1 MYLICSI
8 LRNFLMQ
15 WGNMQHKNE
24 AHKLMNQALPIVICW
39 NLWKNRCAVK
49 YGAKQS
55 NMRIVKFL
63 IWKNILQIFNTVFPY
78 IQWSHN
84 WNDLIFMV
92 ENCSHEIKVIPVLWE
107 RPCNGVYKLN
117 TDRSALNNP
126 DKIGGGGILRDH
138 QGKLVYVFVVPLGIG
153 TNYQA

>member
-1 MYLICSI
+1 
-8 LRNFLMQ
+8 
-15 WGNMQHKNE
+15 
-24 AHKLMNQALPIVICW
+24 
-39 NLWKNRCAVK
+39 
-49 YGAKQS
+49 
-55 NMRIVKFL
+55 
-63 IWKNILQIFNTVFPY
+63 
-78 IQWSHN
+78 
-84 WNDLIFMV
+84 MV